1 LTSTDDDLQIED
13 LIATNVQT
21 HSKTEIEI
29 AIQTRRSKH
38 HIKKVKQKDTRLSKT
53 KGTKKTNKRKRR
65 KLNARNTLPLFKKDT
80 PRSKKNNSI
89 MARE

>member
-38 HIKKVKQKDTRLSKT
+38 HIKKVKQKDTKLSKT

-80 PRSKKNNSI
+80 P
-89 MARE
+89 